1 MLVGMGSTIL
11 VLRLL
16 LRGLVV
22 DGLVVVIVVCSIH
35 GLVEPV
41 LYEYFHEFLFVI
53 NCYQLLKVNLK
64 RFKLNQH
71 LNNT

>member
-22 DGLVVVIVVCSIH
+22 DDLVVVIVVCSIH
-35 GLVEPV
+35 GLVVPV
-41 LYEYFHEFLFVI
+41 FIGILISLHSLSVLI
-53 NCYQLLKVNLK
+53 KWLKVNLE
-64 RFKLNQH
+64 
-71 LNNT
+71 